1 SDGNSLIFD
10 GGRKTAKL
18 DGLKSAAKLLDAR
31 MSDAYRTNGDESIKM
46 LESLEQYQ
54 KNNTAYFKVGQPTLK
69 YHTPFDADAYAKL
82 KQYVDFVCDHITPD
96 TNETRAFLKNL
107 NEKQDERLRVSA
119 LIADMGG
126 LLQEFAL
133 DLEGEL
139 NQNYIGKVDKLQK
152 TLNDNS
158 LILS

>member
-1 SDGNSLIFD
+1 
-10 GGRKTAKL
+10 
-18 DGLKSAAKLLDAR
+18 
-31 MSDAYRTNGDESIKM
+31 
-46 LESLEQYQ
+46 
-54 KNNTAYFKVGQPTLK
+54 
-69 YHTPFDADAYAKL
+69 
-82 KQYVDFVCDHITPD
+82 
-96 TNETRAFLKNL
+96 AFLKNL
-107 NEKQDERLRVSA
+107 NEKQDERLHVSE